1 VLVGF
6 VVENQAQVKHKGEL
20 LPRPLYG
27 VSIVI
32 IVRPGSVLLVGG
44 VNGYRKVSLLTPH
57 LTRFNEHGKLLKDV
71 YHTSNSRI
79 QYVRLDRYWQHLST
93 RVCAMSILLNS
104 IFHK

>member
-1 VLVGF
+1 
-6 VVENQAQVKHKGEL
+6 

-44 VNGYRKVSLLTPH
+44 VNGYRKASLLTPR

-93 RVCAMSILLNS
+93 VTRAMSTLLDFV
-104 IFHK
+104 FHK